1 MKNRQ
6 KTKSKFKYFIISFVL
21 TIFASLI
28 FAFENPNFLYE
39 KGFFFLA
46 YFSYIPVLFVVHN
59 SSVKNVWFYG
69 GLYGALS
76 YFFFAYWLINYNSL
90 CMIIACA
97 VYFIILALVFLL
109 LKYVDLVFVKS
120 AWLVQFLIIIS
131 YEYLKTLGFLGYN
144 YGVTA
149 YTQWTF
155 IPVIQIVDLIGVFGL
170 NAIIVFP
177 SFVIYAI
184 IQKSLDKRFIRF
196 QKDTDNSLY
205 DCDTHINYV
214 SKYDRAL
221 EFSSVKTPVIL
232 LCVWC
237 VIFSLTFSYGFFF
250 KKDYSN
256 NRQMTVAAI
265 QHNENPEL
273 NGMTENLKN
282 LKTLMNLS
290 DEAKGMNPD
299 IKLIVWPETA
309 VVPSIVNNY
318 KSDNKDKSAFV
329 EDLLAYLN
337 KRECSFVI
345 GNNHVVKE
353 YNLLA
358 DYNSALYFEN
368 KKALYPP
375 EPEIYSKMH
384 LVPFSEKI
392 PFEGKLKDYL
402 LKNGSFI
409 FAQGTEYVTFNKDG
423 MIFSTL
429 ICFEDTFTDIA
440 RKNVKNGARC
450 FINLSNDAW
459 AKEVSCQYQHLAM
472 AVFRS
477 VENRVPSIRST
488 ASGQTC
494 IINPDGSIKQMAPA
508 FCKTYVIDTIPVIE
522 KHRKNTIYTLTGD
535 IIAAGYCILTG
546 VLLLIKTIVV
556 IIVNIKNRNKNG

>member
-149 YTQWTF
+149 YTQWNF

-250 KKDYSN
+250 K
-256 NRQMTVAAI
+256 
-265 QHNENPEL
+265 
-273 NGMTENLKN
+273 
-282 LKTLMNLS
+282 
-290 DEAKGMNPD
+290 
-299 IKLIVWPETA
+299 
-309 VVPSIVNNY
+309 
-318 KSDNKDKSAFV
+318 
-329 EDLLAYLN
+329 
-337 KRECSFVI
+337 
-345 GNNHVVKE
+345 
-353 YNLLA
+353 
-358 DYNSALYFEN
+358 
-368 KKALYPP
+368 
-375 EPEIYSKMH
+375 
-384 LVPFSEKI
+384 
-392 PFEGKLKDYL
+392 
-402 LKNGSFI
+402 
-409 FAQGTEYVTFNKDG
+409 
-423 MIFSTL
+423 
-429 ICFEDTFTDIA
+429 
-440 RKNVKNGARC
+440 
-450 FINLSNDAW
+450 
-459 AKEVSCQYQHLAM
+459 
-472 AVFRS
+472 
-477 VENRVPSIRST
+477 
-488 ASGQTC
+488 
-494 IINPDGSIKQMAPA
+494 
-508 FCKTYVIDTIPVIE
+508 
-522 KHRKNTIYTLTGD
+522 
-535 IIAAGYCILTG
+535 
-546 VLLLIKTIVV
+546 
-556 IIVNIKNRNKNG
+556 NIH

>member
-1 MKNRQ
+1 MKNRN
-6 KTKSKFKYFIISFVL
+6 KTKKVFKYFIISFVL
-21 TIFASLI
+21 TIFASLV

-46 YFSYIPVLFVVHN
+46 YFSYIPVLFVIHN
-59 SSVKNVWFYG
+59 SSLKNVWFYG

-76 YFFFAYWLINYNSL
+76 YFFFAFWLINYNPL
-90 CMIIACA
+90 CMIIACS
-97 VYFIILALVFLL
+97 VYFIILSLVFLL
-109 LKYVDLVFVKS
+109 LKYADLIFVKS
-120 AWLVQFLIIIS
+120 AWLVQFLIILS
-131 YEYLKTLGFLGYN
+131 YEYLKTPGFLGYN

-149 YTQWTF
+149 YTQWNFT
-155 IPVIQIVDLIGVFGL
+155 PVIQICDITGVFGL
-170 NAIIVFP
+170 NALIIFP
-177 SFVIYAI
+177 SCVIYAI

-214 SKYDRAL
+214 SKYDQAL
-221 EFSSVKTPVIL
+221 RFSSIKIPVIL
-232 LCVWC
+232 LSVWI
-237 VIFSLTFSYGFFF
+237 VLFAMTLSYGYFF

-265 QHNENPEL
+265 QHNEDPSL
-273 NGMTENLKN
+273 NGNNENLKN
-282 LKTLMNLS
+282 LKVLMNLS

-299 IKLIVWPETA
+299 IKLIIWPETA

-318 KSDNKDKSAFV
+318 KSDNKEKSALV
-329 EDLLAYLN
+329 DDLLSYLN

-353 YNLLA
+353 NNKVL

-368 KKALYPP
+368 RQSVYPP
-375 EPEIYSKMH
+375 NPEIYSKMH
-384 LVPFSEKI
+384 LVPFSEEI
-392 PFEGKLKDYL
+392 PWDGKLKDYL

-409 FAQGTEYVTFNKDG
+409 FAKGSRYVNFNKDG
-423 MIFSTL
+423 LVFSVL

-440 RKNVKNGARC
+440 RKNVINGARC

-459 AKEVSCQYQHLAM
+459 AKEESCQYQHLAM

-508 FCKTYVIDTIPVIE
+508 FCKTYVIDTIPVIDV
-522 KHRKNTIYTLTGD
+522 HRKNTFYTRTGD
-535 IIAAGYCILTG
+535 IIALSYCILTG
-546 VLLLIKTIVV
+546 LLLLIKTIIV
-556 IIVNIKNRNKNG
+556 IINNNRNKNG